1 MSQRLVRNVDIW
13 YNKLLDTTVTM
24 DDLFTEPEPVMSVSS
39 ILSSKATEFVSQLN
53 YPNNVTYFI
62 NADLNK
68 IKAFVNELVTE
79 GIMFPAEKA
88 RLSIIA
94 DATQYKLLLID
105 ILLLKFRNDP
115 AQITLENGQVLSSLA
130 INTSNIYNNHFYNDA
145 D

>member
-53 YPNNVTYFI
+53 YPNNVTYFV